1 MENFKLALF
10 NFSTFI
16 SVSTINSQ
24 LIPFLNDQG
33 ISPTNKGWILG
44 LSALVSLFFAFVIG
58 LISDATGKM
67 KPMFLA
73 STIVFMISACVS
85 FLNPGNLLMMNI
97 SIICMFGIVKEVMSM
112 NETWVFQIKPDNF
125 GKFHCFSALGLVVGA
140 LLAGYLHENIGAVA
154 LCILCVISSSVSLFL
169 SMRIEDTEASKKKTI
184 TWENVKKLFMNKQYA
199 LYLLILFFLMIS
211 GFADSFIVVDKLIAA
226 GGSRILVSYKFA
238 IQSVMEIPLYLTST
252 KLLQKVKPQH
262 LLIFASI
269 MTGVKFLLYGLVSTP
284 MLILLVAA
292 LQLFTHP
299 ILVLCSKVLI
309 QKATGKEL
317 AKTAQIV
324 GFAIY
329 FGLSGFV
336 TPVLGAYLVGQFDY
350 DITLFC
356 FSALSIIPI
365 ILSIKQ
371 AKQMKNDV

>member
-33 ISPTNKGWILG
+33 ISATNKGWILG
-44 LSALVSLFFAFVIG
+44 LSALASLVFAFIIG
-58 LISDATGKM
+58 MISDATGKM
-67 KPMFLA
+67 KPMFIV
-73 STIVFMISACVS
+73 STLFFVVSACFS
-85 FLNPGNLLMMNI
+85 FLNPMNLFMMNL

-154 LCILCVISSSVSLFL
+154 LCVLCVVSSSVSLFL
-169 SMRIEDTEASKKKTI
+169 SMRIEDTQANQKKTI
-184 TWENVKKLFMNKQYA
+184 TWSNVKRLFLNKQYA
-199 LYLLILFFLMIS
+199 IYLLILFFLMIS

-226 GGSRILVSYKFA
+226 GGSRMLVSYKFA
-238 IQSVMEIPLYLTST
+238 IQSIMEIPLYLTST
-252 KLLQKVKPQH
+252 KLLEKVKPQH

-299 ILVLCSKVLI
+299 ILVLTSKVLI

-336 TPVLGAYLVGQFDY
+336 TPVLGAYLVERFDY
-350 DITLFC
+350 DITLFA
-356 FSALSIIPI
+356 FAALAILPI
-365 ILSIKQ
+365 LLSIKQ
-371 AKQMKNDV
+371 AKSLKNDV

>member
-44 LSALVSLFFAFVIG
+44 LSALVSLLFAFVIG

>member
-33 ISPTNKGWILG
+33 ISATNKGWILG
-44 LSALVSLFFAFVIG
+44 LSALASLVFAFIIG
-58 LISDATGKM
+58 MISDATGKM
-67 KPMFLA
+67 KPMFIV
-73 STIVFMISACVS
+73 STLFFVVSACFS
-85 FLNPGNLLMMNI
+85 FLNPMNLFMMNL

-112 NETWVFQIKPDNF
+112 NETWAFQIKPDNF

-154 LCILCVISSSVSLFL
+154 LCVLCVVSSSVSLFL
-169 SMRIEDTEASKKKTI
+169 SMRIEDTQANQKKTI
-184 TWENVKKLFMNKQYA
+184 TWSNVKRLFLNKQYA
-199 LYLLILFFLMIS
+199 IYLLILFFLMIS

-226 GGSRILVSYKFA
+226 GGSRMLVSYKFA
-238 IQSVMEIPLYLTST
+238 IQSIMEIPLYLTST
-252 KLLQKVKPQH
+252 KLLEKVKPQH

-299 ILVLCSKVLI
+299 ILVLTSKVLI

-336 TPVLGAYLVGQFDY
+336 TPVLGAYLVERFDY
-350 DITLFC
+350 DITLFA
-356 FSALSIIPI
+356 FAALAILPI
-365 ILSIKQ
+365 LLSIKQ
-371 AKQMKNDV
+371 AKSLKNDV